1 MDITE
6 LTDEQIK
13 NLTPE
18 QITELENSPEK
29 VDEILAGQTAPKD
42 KPKQEEKDAANGAG
56 DDDEDEPVV
65 LNKSGKGVIPY
76 ENHKQLR
83 VENATLKEQLQA
95 SQAKLEELLNAK
107 EDAKGDEAATAEA
120 DEALASHL
128 AVLKED
134 MPELHQVI
142 TAVLDGSKRQAAK
155 LEKTLEEL
163 KRDKE
168 ESERVK
174 VQSVQEQVAEAK
186 ENNPDLVH
194 WETSDPEAWDEAM
207 KQDEILRL
215 NPKWQSKPFAE
226 RFDEVVRRV
235 RLVMPEATQPN
246 KPNSAEQ
253 TRATAKAKL
262 DGAPVRKPTTLSDIP
277 SGANPASEREQL
289 ANLNPFELTA
299 KLMKMPKETQAAM
312 RADLD

>member
-29 VDEILAGQTAPKD
+29 VDEILAGQTATK
-42 KPKQEEKDAANGAG
+42 KPEPEEKGGVANDAG
-56 DDDEDEPVV
+56 DEDEPVV

-215 NPKWQSKPFAE
+215 NPKWQNKPFPE

-312 RADLD
+312 RADLE